1 MRVLQVEKI
10 EIFKTEI
17 LHLSDDLFLRRN
29 KTIFINLHFFA
40 GGQKS
45 REHLSFPVAS
55 LKV

>member
-40 GGQKS
+40 GGKNQENIY
-45 REHLSFPVAS
+45 RFQ
-55 LKV
+55 